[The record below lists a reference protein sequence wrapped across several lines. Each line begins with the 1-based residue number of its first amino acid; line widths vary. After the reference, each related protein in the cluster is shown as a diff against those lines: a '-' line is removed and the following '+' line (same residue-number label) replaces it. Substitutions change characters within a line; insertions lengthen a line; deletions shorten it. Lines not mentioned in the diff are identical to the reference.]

1 MWKQFTLRVRIFLVL
16 TALVLITLLGGL
28 IMVWYTYR
36 METLLTELIDKNVA
50 AFETAEALES
60 ALVNQKGFVSYYFL
74 DGNPEWLKH
83 LGEYRRIFTDRLDE
97 ARSLVTTETERDR
110 IDRLESEY
118 KAYIALKDRVIE
130 LYSTGQREQGAELH
144 KEVRSHFFKVLDFTE
159 EYKNLYA
166 QKIDQIRDSSY
177 DQARK
182 LRIVAGT
189 AILLVLILA
198 VLLAFVLVNNILEPL
213 RRLAME
219 ADRKTGSVLSNDEV
233 KALSRSVR
241 GLIEDMD
248 QTQTELEKSREHL
261 LQAEK
266 MVLVGK
272 LAAGMAHSIRNPLT
286 SVKMR
291 LFSLDRTLNLSEHQR
306 EDFQVISEE
315 ILHIDTIV
323 QNFLEFSRPPK
334 LKKQKISPSE
344 VVDLVL
350 RLLEHR
356 LESYNVAVKIH
367 RTKPLPEIQG
377 DPERL
382 KEVLV
387 NIIENACQAMEG
399 GGSITIHEEENADVS
414 LGRVAVIRLTDDG
427 PGIPESL
434 QAKIFEPFFSTKEDG
449 SGLGLSI
456 ATRIVEEHGGRL
468 ELSPEEGEGSTFSI
482 ILPAEETGFEHHSD
496 H

>member
-1 MWKQFTLRVRIFLVL
+1 MWKQLSLRVRIFLVL
-16 TALVLITLLGGL
+16 TALVMITLLGGL

-50 AFETAEALES
+50 AFEKAEALES

-83 LGEYRRIFTDRLDE
+83 LGEYRQIFRDRLAE
-97 ARSLVTTETERDR
+97 ARSLVSTEVEKNLIDR
-110 IDRLESEY
+110 IESEY
-118 KAYIALKDRVIE
+118 TGYITLKDRVIE
-130 LYSTGQREQGAELH
+130 FYTTGQREQGAELH
-144 KEVRSHFFKVLDFTE
+144 KRVRIHFFKVLEFTE

-166 QKIDQIRDSSY
+166 QKISRIRDTSY
-177 DQARK
+177 AQAKK
-182 LRIVAGT
+182 LRVVAGT
-189 AILLVLILA
+189 AVLLVLILA
-198 VLLAFVLVNNILEPL
+198 VFLAFVLVNNILGPL
-213 RRLAME
+213 RRLARE
-219 ADRKTGSVLSNDEV
+219 ADREAGSARSDDEV

-241 GLIEDMD
+241 GLIENMD
-248 QTQTELEKSREHL
+248 HTQTELEKSREHL

-291 LFSLDRTLNLSEHQR
+291 LFSLDRTLHLSEHQKD
-306 EDFQVISEE
+306 DFQVISEE

-334 LKKQKISPSE
+334 LKMQPISPSE

-356 LESYNVAVKIH
+356 LESYNVEVRLH
-367 RTKPLPEIQG
+367 RQQPLREIQG

-387 NIIENACQAMEG
+387 NVIENACEAMEG
-399 GGSITIHEEENADVS
+399 GGSITIHEEAHSDAT
-414 LGRVAVIRLTDDG
+414 LGRVVEIRLADNG
-427 PGIPESL
+427 PGVPESIK
-434 QAKIFEPFFSTKEDG
+434 AKILEPFFSTKEEG

-468 ELSPEEGEGSTFSI
+468 ELTSKEGEGSTFSI
-482 ILPAEETGFEHHSD
+482 ILPIKE
-496 H
+496 

>member
-1 MWKQFTLRVRIFLVL
+1 MWKQLSLRVRIFLVL
-16 TALVLITLLGGL
+16 TALVMITLLGGL

-50 AFETAEALES
+50 AFEKAEALES

-83 LGEYRRIFTDRLDE
+83 LGEYRQIFRDRLAE
-97 ARSLVTTETERDR
+97 ARSLVSTEAEKNLIDR
-110 IDRLESEY
+110 IESEY
-118 KAYIALKDRVIE
+118 TGYITLKDRVIE
-130 LYSTGQREQGAELH
+130 FYTTGQREQGAELH
-144 KEVRSHFFKVLDFTE
+144 KRVRIHFFKVLEFTE

-166 QKIDQIRDSSY
+166 QKISRIRDTSY
-177 DQARK
+177 AQAKK
-182 LRIVAGT
+182 LRVVAGT
-189 AILLVLILA
+189 AVLLVLILA
-198 VLLAFVLVNNILEPL
+198 VFLAFVLVNNILGPL
-213 RRLAME
+213 RRLARE
-219 ADRKTGSVLSNDEV
+219 ADREAGSARSDDEV

-241 GLIEDMD
+241 GLIENMD
-248 QTQTELEKSREHL
+248 HTQTELEKSREHL

-291 LFSLDRTLNLSEHQR
+291 LFSLDRTLHLSEHQKD
-306 EDFQVISEE
+306 DFQVISEE

-334 LKKQKISPSE
+334 LKMQPISPSE

-356 LESYNVAVKIH
+356 LESYNVEVRLH
-367 RTKPLPEIQG
+367 RQQPLREIQG

-387 NIIENACQAMEG
+387 NVIENACEAMEG
-399 GGSITIHEEENADVS
+399 GGSITIHEEAHSDAT
-414 LGRVAVIRLTDDG
+414 LGRVVEIRLADNG
-427 PGIPESL
+427 PGVPESIK
-434 QAKIFEPFFSTKEDG
+434 AKILEPFFSTKEEG

-468 ELSPEEGEGSTFSI
+468 ELTSKEGEGSTFSI
-482 ILPAEETGFEHHSD
+482 ILPVKE
-496 H
+496 

>member
-1 MWKQFTLRVRIFLVL
+1 MWKQLSLRLRIFLVL
-16 TALVLITLLGGL
+16 TALVMITLLGGL

-60 ALVNQKGFVSYYFL
+60 ALVNQKGYVSYYFL

-83 LGEYRRIFTDRLDE
+83 LGEYRQIFRERLAE
-97 ARSLVTTETERDR
+97 ARSFVSTEMEKDR

-118 KAYIALKDRVIE
+118 KTYIALKDRVIE
-130 LYSTGQREQGAELH
+130 LYSSGQREKGAELH
-144 KEVRSHFFKVLDFTE
+144 KDVRSHFFKVLDFTE
-159 EYKNLYA
+159 GYKNLYA
-166 QKIDQIRDSSY
+166 QKISRIRDSSY

-182 LRIVAGT
+182 LRIVAGS

-198 VLLAFVLVNNILEPL
+198 VLLAFVLVNNILGPL
-213 RRLAME
+213 RRLARE
-219 ADRKTGSVLSNDEV
+219 ANRKADSVLSDDEV

-272 LAAGMAHSIRNPLT
+272 LASGMAHSIRNPLT

-306 EDFQVISEE
+306 EDFDVISEE

-356 LESYNVAVKIH
+356 LESYNVTVKVD

-399 GGSITIHEEENADVS
+399 GGSITIHEEENTDVS
-414 LGRVAVIRLTDDG
+414 LGPVAVIRLADDG
-427 PGIPESL
+427 PGIPEPVQS
-434 QAKIFEPFFSTKEDG
+434 KIFEPFFSTKEDG

-456 ATRIVEEHGGRL
+456 TTRIVEEHGGRL
-468 ELSPEEGEGSTFSI
+468 ELNSEEGEGSTFSI
-482 ILPAEETGFEHHSD
+482 ILPVEETDFEHHSD

>member
-1 MWKQFTLRVRIFLVL
+1 MWKQLSLRVRIFLVL
-16 TALVLITLLGGL
+16 TALVMITLLGGL

-50 AFETAEALES
+50 AFEKAEALES

-83 LGEYRRIFTDRLDE
+83 LGEYRQIFRDRLAE
-97 ARSLVTTETERDR
+97 ARSLVSTEAEKNLIDR
-110 IDRLESEY
+110 IESEY
-118 KAYIALKDRVIE
+118 TGYITLKDRVIE
-130 LYSTGQREQGAELH
+130 FYTTGQREQGAELH
-144 KEVRSHFFKVLDFTE
+144 KRVRIHFFKVLEFTE

-166 QKIDQIRDSSY
+166 QKISRIRDTSY
-177 DQARK
+177 AQAKK
-182 LRIVAGT
+182 LRVVAGT
-189 AILLVLILA
+189 AVLLVLILA
-198 VLLAFVLVNNILEPL
+198 VFLAFVLVNNILGPL
-213 RRLAME
+213 RRLARE
-219 ADRKTGSVLSNDEV
+219 ADREAGSARSDDEV

-241 GLIEDMD
+241 GLIENMD
-248 QTQTELEKSREHL
+248 HTQTELEKSREHL

-291 LFSLDRTLNLSEHQR
+291 LFSLDRTLHLSEHQKD
-306 EDFQVISEE
+306 DFQVISEE

-334 LKKQKISPSE
+334 LKMQPISPSE

-356 LESYNVAVKIH
+356 LESYNVEVRLH
-367 RTKPLPEIQG
+367 RQQPLREIQG

-387 NIIENACQAMEG
+387 NVIENACEAMER
-399 GGSITIHEEENADVS
+399 GGSITIHEEAHSDAT
-414 LGRVAVIRLTDDG
+414 LGRVVEIRLADNG
-427 PGIPESL
+427 PGVPESIK
-434 QAKIFEPFFSTKEDG
+434 AKILEPFFSTKEEG

-468 ELSPEEGEGSTFSI
+468 ELTSKEGEGSTFSI
-482 ILPAEETGFEHHSD
+482 ILPIKE
-496 H
+496 